1 VRFSAIRDLNGRRT
15 DLEEASIM
23 SKLLYSVAMSLDG
36 LIAGHGGDMS
46 CSATASGSSTTRE
59 GPT

>member
-1 VRFSAIRDLNGRRT
+1 MGRPI

-23 SKLLYSVAMSLDG
+23 SKLLYLVAMSLGG

-46 CSATASGSSTTRE
+46 CSATASGSTTRE